1 LNPKTQHPE
10 PDMAQASSFFQ
21 KTRIVLEMIKIQHTV
36 FALPFAFM
44 GALLGARGLPT
55 AWQVFFILLAMV
67 GARSAAM
74 AFNRLADAEVD
85 AKNPRTADR
94 ALARGLVSKGFTL
107 GFIAASSLLFFFAA
121 AQLNPFSLALSPI
134 ALAVVLGYSYAK
146 RFTWASHLV
155 LGAALGIAPVA
166 GWIAVRGDVAATP
179 LVLGLS
185 VLFWVAGFDILYS
198 LQDEDFDRKTGLHS
212 LPVRLGRPRAM
223 ALARRLHLAAS
234 LGFLLTGW
242 LAGLG
247 WLYYLAALAAG
258 LLLWWEHRL
267 LSPQDLSRLN
277 QAFFTLNGT
286 ISLVLGLATLFS
298 VWP

>member
-1 LNPKTQHPE
+1 MSRLR
-10 PDMAQASSFFQ
+10 SFLD
-21 KTRIVLEMIKIQHTV
+21 KLHVVLEMIKIQHTV

-44 GALLGARGLPT
+44 GALLGARGMPT
-55 AWQVFFILLAMV
+55 FSQVFFILLAMV

-85 AKNPRTADR
+85 AQNPRTASR
-94 ALARGLVSKGFTL
+94 ALPRGLVSKGFTL
-107 GFIAASSLLFFFAA
+107 GFIVASSLLFFFAA
-121 AQLNPFSLALSPI
+121 AQLNPLSLKLSPF

-166 GWIAVRGDVAATP
+166 GWISVRGDVTATP
-179 LVLGLS
+179 LVLGLA
-185 VLFWVAGFDILYS
+185 VLFWVAGFDILYA
-198 LQDEDFDRKTGLHS
+198 LQDEEFDRKTGLHS
-212 LPVRLGRPRAM
+212 LPVRLGRGRAM
-223 ALARRLHLAAS
+223 ALARRLHLTAS

-242 LAGLG
+242 LAGLS

-258 LLLWWEHRL
+258 LLLWYEHRL

-286 ISLVLGLATLFS
+286 VSLVLGLATLFS

>member
-1 LNPKTQHPE
+1 
-10 PDMAQASSFFQ
+10 
-21 KTRIVLEMIKIQHTV
+21 
-36 FALPFAFM
+36 
-44 GALLGARGLPT
+44 
-55 AWQVFFILLAMV
+55 MV

-85 AKNPRTADR
+85 ALNPRTADR
-94 ALARGLVSKGFTL
+94 ALPRGLLSKGFTL
-107 GFIAASSLLFFFAA
+107 GFIMASSLLFFFAA
-121 AQLNPFSLALSPI
+121 SQLNPLSLALSPL

-146 RFTWASHLV
+146 RFTWTSHLV

-166 GWIAVRGDVAATP
+166 GWTAVRGDVGAIP
-179 LVLGLS
+179 LVLGIA

-198 LQDEDFDRKTGLHS
+198 LQDEDFDRRTGLHS
-212 LPVRLGRPRAM
+212 LPVRLGRARAM
-223 ALARRLHLAAS
+223 ALARRLHLGAS

-247 WLYYLAALAAG
+247 WLYFLAALAAG

-277 QAFFTLNGT
+277 QAFFTLNG
-286 ISLVLGLATLFS
+286 IVSLVLGLATLFS